1 MESTSKV
8 MIKVEGLSFSYDG
21 IKDVLSHVSFS
32 IEQGQYV
39 TILGHNGSGKSTLAK
54 LLAGL
59 LPLKRGTIQLFDL
72 PLNEK
77 NLPLIRPRMG
87 IIFQN
92 PDNQF
97 IGATVADDIAFGLE
111 NKLIPHALMQPMIE
125 QVALEVG
132 MKSFLQRE
140 PSSLSGGQKQRV
152 AIAGILAMKPDL
164 IIMDEAT
171 AMLDP
176 KGKREIRELTL
187 AMKKA
192 NPKLT
197 LISITHDVEEAM
209 LSDEIIVMNEGRIV
223 MQDQPFEIFKNREQ
237 LQQIELEVP
246 FVFRLVDLLTEKGMK
261 LSQIRTVDDLVDALC
276 R

>member
-1 MESTSKV
+1 
-8 MIKVEGLSFSYDG
+8 
-21 IKDVLSHVSFS
+21 
-32 IEQGQYV
+32 
-39 TILGHNGSGKSTLAK
+39 
-54 LLAGL
+54 
-59 LPLKRGTIQLFDL
+59 
-72 PLNEK
+72 
-77 NLPLIRPRMG
+77 
-87 IIFQN
+87 
-92 PDNQF
+92 
-97 IGATVADDIAFGLE
+97 
-111 NKLIPHALMQPMIE
+111 MQPMIE

-223 MQDQPFEIFKNREQ
+223 MQDQPFEIFKHREQ

>member
-1 MESTSKV
+1 
-8 MIKVEGLSFSYDG
+8 MIQVDHISYSYDG
-21 IKDVLSHVSFS
+21 QKDVLNDVSFT
-32 IEQGQYV
+32 IQQGQYV

-59 LPLKRGTIQLFDL
+59 LELKRGQIQLFNL
-72 PLNEK
+72 PLTEK
-77 NLPLIRPRMG
+77 NLPLLRPRMG
-87 IIFQN
+87 IVFQN

-111 NKLIPHALMQPMIE
+111 NQRVPHGDMETVIQ
-125 QVALEVG
+125 QVATHVG
-132 MKSFLQRE
+132 MQSFLNRE

-209 LSDEIIVMNEGRIV
+209 LSDEIIVMNEGTIV
-223 MQDQPFEIFKNREQ
+223 MKDTPFNVFQHREA
-237 LQQIELEVP
+237 LQKIELEVP
-246 FVFRLVDLLTEKGMK
+246 FVLRLVDALKEQGMTLEGIK
-261 LSQIRTVDDLVDALC
+261 TMDDLVDVLC